1 MLRRM
6 SETNRS
12 IPARRSRPAAIAA
25 LATVAAAPLL
35 VVLMGGHA
43 QAAVTLVMQRGAS
56 ATSTLYVDGD
66 KMRMENAG
74 TGPAHTVIIDA
85 AGKRM
90 LMVNDAEKSY
100 TEVTEADMKR
110 FGEMMTA
117 RRAEMAEKMKSLPPE
132 QRKRMEKMMGGADAK
147 PPELKFERLGAKKTV
162 NGFSCDMYR
171 VLEDGK
177 PKEEDCI
184 ASWSSSVLQRSDFAG
199 LRKFAEDM
207 AKETGAMGGG
217 GRQMFEQFDKYPGF
231 PVTRH
236 PLDPSEHDD
245 EQLKSVKRGSIPA
258 ASFAVPTG
266 FTKKAS
272 PMGAFGAGGPH
283 GPGPGH
289 PMPPQ

>member
-12 IPARRSRPAAIAA
+12 NGLPARRLRLAAIAA
-25 LATVAAAPLL
+25 LAAVAAAPLL
-35 VVLMGGHA
+35 AGGRA

-66 KMRMENAG
+66 KMRIENVGGAQE
-74 TGPAHTVIIDA
+74 HVVIIDA

-90 LMVNDAEKSY
+90 LMLNDADKSY

-110 FGEMMTA
+110 FGEMMTTK
-117 RRAEMAEKMKSLPPE
+117 RAEMAERMKSMPPE
-132 QRKRMEKMMGGADAK
+132 QRKRMEQALGGGSQK
-147 PPELKFERLGAKKTV
+147 PPELKFERLGQKKSV

-171 VLEDGK
+171 VLSDAK

-184 ASWSSSVLQRSDFAG
+184 APWSSSVLQRSDFAG

-207 AKETGAMGGG
+207 AKDTGATGAGG

-236 PLDPSEHDD
+236 PLDPNEHED

-266 FTKKAS
+266 FTKKES
-272 PMGAFGAGGPH
+272 PMGAFGGGPH